1 MDDDLESV
9 DPELF
14 SLIRAEK
21 ARQTSGLE
29 MIASENFTSR
39 AVLQCLGSCLHNKY
53 SEGQP
58 GRRYYGGN
66 EHVDAV
72 ERLCHSRCLDAFGLD
87 PGRWGVNVQPY
98 SGSPA
103 NLAVYTALVEPHG
116 RIMGLDLPDGGHLS
130 HGFSTLKKKISATSI
145 FFESMPY
152 KVDPKTGL
160 IDYDEMERLVSLFR
174 PRIVVAGV
182 SCYSRHLDYARFR
195 RACDQV
201 DALLMADMAHV
212 AGLVAAGYVV
222 PINSKVLWYTQPI
235 MVSLGARSRW
245 RQ

>member
-1 MDDDLESV
+1 MNGDASSSSSASMMNQNLETF

-14 SLIRAEK
+14 AVVRAEK
-21 ARQTSGLE
+21 KRQASGLE

-58 GRRYYGGN
+58 GQRYYGGN
-66 EHVDAV
+66 EHVDAM
-72 ERLCHSRCLDAFGLD
+72 ERLCQSRCLSAFGLD
-87 PGRWGVNVQPY
+87 PECWGVNVQAY

-130 HGFSTLKKKISATSI
+130 HGFQTPRKKISATSL

-152 KVDPKTGL
+152 KVDPSTGL
-160 IDYDEMERLVSLFR
+160 IDYDEMERLASLFR
-174 PRIVVAGV
+174 PKVIVAGV

-195 RACDQV
+195 RACDAAGG
-201 DALLMADMAHV
+201 ALLMADMAHV
-212 AGLVAAGYVV
+212 AGLVAAG
-222 PINSKVLWYTQPI
+222 
-235 MVSLGARSRW
+235 
-245 RQ
+245 